1 MGLISRVSSRTYRK
15 SLKSMSIN
23 QSVEHRVK
31 KLDDIEN
38 NVALALKSVSNA
50 LEEMSKDKP
59 NDKAAEKEAQQFLQK
74 LDRIE
79 SDITSQ
85 INHLIYVAA
94 GGGNQ
99 SDTYGSTN
107 YSEMI
112 EYNELS
118 QMAGQ

>member
-1 MGLISRVSSRTYRK
+1 
-15 SLKSMSIN
+15 MSIN
-23 QSVEHRVK
+23 QSVENRVK

-85 INHLIYVAA
+85 INHLIYK
-94 GGGNQ
+94 
-99 SDTYGSTN
+99 TLK
-107 YSEMI
+107 I
-112 EYNELS
+112 S
-118 QMAGQ
+118 QERNFEFRPKFLKILKRAVFM